1 MLNVKKNVPLGYFVL
16 ILIQASCA
24 AFFLVDVLSDLS
36 EHFFR
41 PSPHIIIEGIA
52 VVALVAGIIIE
63 TKFLVEIYRRK
74 VKLENSLKI
83 ANAAIFDVIEAC
95 FIDWKL
101 SPSETD
107 IANLLVKGFSIDEI
121 AELRGNKPGTIK
133 AHLNNIYRKSDTR
146 NRAEFMSSIIDTLV
160 TEKPETVPEI

>member
-74 VKLENSLKI
+74 VKRPLI
-83 ANAAIFDVIEAC
+83 QQ
-95 FIDWKL
+95 
-101 SPSETD
+101 
-107 IANLLVKGFSIDEI
+107 
-121 AELRGNKPGTIK
+121 
-133 AHLNNIYRKSDTR
+133 
-146 NRAEFMSSIIDTLV
+146 
-160 TEKPETVPEI
+160 